1 MAYAKIYE
9 FPAAVRG
16 YHHYKKFWNPEPQQV
31 LNCYHEKNNAYDR
44 YVIMT
49 CEIGK
54 DEIPV
59 GHLPMEISRVT
70 KFFID
75 RGATVT
81 AELTSEYYRRSPLIQ
96 GGLEIPCKITAKI
109 SGTVINL
116 LFMEKYIQLLQE
128 FYTEPKDEE
137 ILGSY
142 VQVEA
147 AEGVNVT
154 LAVPRNPPVQ
164 KKKKKSDVQQKKD
177 IQKFFN
183 RDQNGRTEEN
193 SNQTTKKTNKRKAD
207 KVIVLD

>member
-44 YVIMT
+44 YAIMT

-59 GHLPMEISRVT
+59 GHLPMEISRET

-75 RGATVT
+75 RGGTVT
-81 AELTSEYYRRSPLIQ
+81 AELTSEYCRRSPLIQ

-116 LFMEKYIQLLQE
+116 LIMEKYIQLVQE
-128 FYTEPKDEE
+128 FYPAPKDEG

-142 VQVEA
+142 LKVEA

-154 LAVPRNPPVQ
+154 RAVPRNPPVQ
-164 KKKKKSDVQQKKD
+164 KKVEKV
-177 IQKFFN
+177 
-183 RDQNGRTEEN
+183 RCA
-193 SNQTTKKTNKRKAD
+193 TNKGHS
-207 KVIVLD
+207 KVF

>member
-1 MAYAKIYE
+1 M
-9 FPAAVRG
+9 
-16 YHHYKKFWNPEPQQV
+16 
-31 LNCYHEKNNAYDR
+31 
-44 YVIMT
+44 

-54 DEIPV
+54 DEILV
-59 GHLPMEISRVT
+59 GHLPMEISKVT

-81 AELTSEYYRRSPLIQ
+81 AELTSKYYRRSPIIQ
-96 GGLEIPCKITAKI
+96 GGLEIPCKITAEI

-116 LFMEKYIQLLQE
+116 LIMEKYIQLVQE

-142 VQVEA
+142 LQVEV
-147 AEGVNVT
+147 AEGDKVT
-154 LAVPRNPPVQ
+154 RAVPRNLPVQ
-164 KKKKKSDVQQKKD
+164 KKKKKSNVQQTKD
-177 IQKFFN
+177 IRKFFN

>member
-1 MAYAKIYE
+1 
-9 FPAAVRG
+9 
-16 YHHYKKFWNPEPQQV
+16 
-31 LNCYHEKNNAYDR
+31 
-44 YVIMT
+44 MT

-59 GHLPMEISRVT
+59 GHLPMQISRVT

-81 AELTSEYYRRSPLIQ
+81 AELTSEFYRRSPLIQ
-96 GGLEIPCKITAKI
+96 GSLEIPCKITAKI

-116 LFMEKYIQLLQE
+116 LIMEKYIQLVQE

-142 VQVEA
+142 LQVEA
-147 AEGVNVT
+147 AEGINVT
-154 LAVPRNPPVQ
+154 RAVPRNPPVQ
-164 KKKKKSDVQQKKD
+164 KKKKKSDVQQTKA
-177 IQKFFN
+177 IRKFFN

-193 SNQTTKKTNKRKAD
+193 SNQTKKTN
-207 KVIVLD
+207 

>member
-16 YHHYKKFWNPEPQQV
+16 YHHYKKFWNLEPQQV
-31 LNCYHEKNNAYDR
+31 LNCYHEKNNTYDR
-44 YVIMT
+44 YAIMT

-81 AELTSEYYRRSPLIQ
+81 AELTRKYYRRSPLIQ
-96 GGLEIPCKITAKI
+96 GGIEIPCKITNKI

-116 LFMEKYIQLLQE
+116 LIMEKYIQLVQE
-128 FYTEPKDEE
+128 FYTEPKDED

-142 VQVEA
+142 LHVEA
-147 AEGVNVT
+147 AEGVSVT
-154 LAVPRNPPVQ
+154 RAVPRNPPVQ
-164 KKKKKSDVQQKKD
+164 KKKKQ
-177 IQKFFN
+177 
-183 RDQNGRTEEN
+183 RTFESFLTE
-193 SNQTTKKTNKRKAD
+193 TKMGEMKKTVIKQQRKRINEKQA
-207 KVIVLD
+207 KS